1 MAFFNKPKYSTVSVK
16 SRDGVP
22 KGVWTKC
29 PETGDMV
36 FAKELKKNLM
46 VVPSSGYHFP
56 LPAPD
61 RIESLLD
68 KGTFEEHDKTL
79 KSSDPL
85 NFKGVAS
92 YKDKLEQNREK
103 TKLEDAVVSGTGK
116 IGGHDVS
123 IAVMD
128 FRFLGGSMGS
138 VVGEKIT
145 RAIERGLEQK
155 IPVVIVS
162 ASGGA
167 RMYEGI
173 LSLMQMA
180 KTSAALARL
189 ADAGVPY
196 ISVLT
201 NPTMAGVMASF
212 ATLGDVILAEPKA
225 LIGFAGRRVIKETT
239 RADLPEGFQTSEFLL
254 EHGLI
259 DQIVNRHD
267 LRDRLISLI
276 GHLGHALPGRN
287 PQASASSVKRKTTS
301 APRKTA
307 SKAKAKPAARKT
319 SSSTTRASKT
329 KSTGTKKK

>member
-1 MAFFNKPKYSTVSVK
+1 MAFFNKPKYSTVNVK

-68 KGTFEEHDKTL
+68 KDSFQEFDKDL
-79 KSSDPL
+79 RSSDPL
-85 NFKGVAS
+85 EFKGVSS
-92 YKDKLEQNREK
+92 YKEKLEQNREK
-103 TKLEDAVVSGTGK
+103 TKLEDAVIAGVGKMGGYEVSL
-116 IGGHDVS
+116 
-123 IAVMD
+123 AVMD

-145 RAIERGLEQK
+145 RAIERGLQRR
-155 IPVVIVS
+155 IPVIIVS

-180 KTSAALARL
+180 KTSAALAQL
-189 ADAGVPY
+189 AAEGIPY
-196 ISVLT
+196 FSVLT
-201 NPTMAGVMASF
+201 NPTMAGVMASY
-212 ATLGDVILAEPKA
+212 ASLGDVILAEPKA

-254 EHGLI
+254 ERGLI
-259 DQIVNRHD
+259 DQIVDRHE
-267 LRDRLISLI
+267 LRNRLITLI
-276 GHLGHALPGRN
+276 SHLGHALIDE
-287 PQASASSVKRKTTS
+287 S
-301 APRKTA
+301 
-307 SKAKAKPAARKT
+307 KAKPAPKKKT
-319 SSSTTRASKT
+319 VTKSSTATRRKPTA
-329 KSTGTKKK
+329 KKKN

>member
-1 MAFFNKPKYSTVSVK
+1 
-16 SRDGVP
+16 
-22 KGVWTKC
+22 
-29 PETGDMV
+29 
-36 FAKELKKNLM
+36 
-46 VVPSSGYHFP
+46 

-68 KGTFEEHDKTL
+68 EGTFEEYDQDL

-85 NFKGVAS
+85 DFKGVAS
-92 YKDKLEQNREK
+92 YKDKLEQNRKK
-103 TKLEDAVVSGTGK
+103 TKLEDAVVCGTGK
-116 IGGHDVS
+116 IGGYDLS

-145 RAIERGLEQK
+145 RAIERGLDRK
-155 IPVVIVS
+155 IPVVVVS

-180 KTSAALARL
+180 KTSAALGRL
-189 ADAGVPY
+189 AEAGVPY

-259 DQIVNRHD
+259 DQIVERHD

-276 GHLGHALPGRN
+276 GHLGHTLIGKTK
-287 PQASASSVKRKTTS
+287 SSTTVKRAKVAPAKKATVSKAKPKTS
-301 APRKTA
+301 ARKPTA
-307 SKAKAKPAARKT
+307 SK
-319 SSSTTRASKT
+319 TRASKPKPSAT
-329 KSTGTKKK
+329 KRK

>member
-36 FAKELKKNLM
+36 FAKELSKNLM

-61 RIESLLD
+61 RVNSLLD
-68 KGTFEEHDKTL
+68 KGTFEEYDKNL
-79 KSSDPL
+79 RSSDPL
-85 NFKGVAS
+85 KFKGVAS
-92 YKDKLEQNREK
+92 YKEKLEQNRRK
-103 TKLEDAVVSGTGK
+103 TKLEDAVICGVGKMEGYEVSL
-116 IGGHDVS
+116 
-123 IAVMD
+123 AVMD

-145 RAIERGLEQK
+145 RAIERGLERK
-155 IPVVIVS
+155 IPVIIVS

-189 ADAGVPY
+189 SEARIPY
-196 ISVLT
+196 FSVLT

-254 EHGLI
+254 ERGLI
-259 DQIVNRHD
+259 DQIVDRHE
-267 LRDRLISLI
+267 LRKRLISLI
-276 GHLGHALPGRN
+276 GHLGHALPGKSIGQETVKNN
-287 PQASASSVKRKTTS
+287 PKGTRRKSTSPKSNLKTPAMKASTPTASR
-301 APRKTA
+301 
-307 SKAKAKPAARKT
+307 SKAKAVTARK
-319 SSSTTRASKT
+319 K
-329 KSTGTKKK
+329 